1 MTIMGPSGAG
11 KSTFM
16 NIISGR
22 YKSNSTIAVNGQ
34 VKLNQVLL
42 EQTDFFRISSYVQQE
57 DRLLETH
64 TVLESVEFSAMMTTK
79 GDKESKKRR
88 AKSMVSEMGLTR
100 CENTLIGGNFV
111 KGLSG
116 GEKKRTSIANELVSE
131 PSVIFLDEPTTGL
144 DSYAAEV
151 IVKKLKEL
159 THTGITVVMTIHQP
173 NSDIY
178 AMLDRLILVIEGD
191 IV

>member
-1 MTIMGPSGAG
+1 MGPSGAG

-22 YKSNSTIAVNGQ
+22 YKSNSTIKVNGN
-34 VKLNQVLL
+34 VKLNNVQLDK
-42 EQTDFFRISSYVQQE
+42 TDFFRISSYVQQE

-64 TVLESVEFSAMMTTK
+64 TVMESVEFSTMMTTK
-79 GDKESKKRR
+79 GTKEMKKEK
-88 AKSMVSEMGLTR
+88 AKLMIKEMGLNR

-131 PSVIFLDEPTTGL
+131 PRVIFLDEPTTGL
-144 DSYAAEV
+144 DS
-151 IVKKLKEL
+151 
-159 THTGITVVMTIHQP
+159 
-173 NSDIY
+173 
-178 AMLDRLILVIEGD
+178 
-191 IV
+191 